1 MLLNFSFAIVL
12 NYLLCESSTFLI
24 NQLGFMIIETFFLQ
38 ALVYFL
44 PVKLNSLKNLR
55 NQFKHHFQKGSN
67 NNRRLYRFVIL
78 IIFVFWTWLIVL
90 FLIFKIFCYLFLY
103 CYSPFFTLR
112 NSFSFILPILFY
124 GWITYHLIIVNCVI
138 IQQTKYFTLCYSVF
152 TAHDES
158 FYDNWVLKPYAYVF
172 ELI

>member
-1 MLLNFSFAIVL
+1 MYSTVIRFELQAPGHETLGGASHYYYTIITLHGLIMIFFSVMPILIGGFGNFIVPLQLGTYELSFSRISISSIFKNKEKRLVVYNMLLNFSFAIVL

-78 IIFVFWTWLIVL
+78 IIFVF
-90 FLIFKIFCYLFLY
+90 
-103 CYSPFFTLR
+103 
-112 NSFSFILPILFY
+112 
-124 GWITYHLIIVNCVI
+124 
-138 IQQTKYFTLCYSVF
+138 
-152 TAHDES
+152 
-158 FYDNWVLKPYAYVF
+158 
-172 ELI
+172 